1 MPRNYN
7 YNLNRVED
15 AVSDCKLKEPF
26 VKCVAVYKT
35 ENQVFDATM
44 TGFAIASIE
53 QPTLTDDRLVITGT
67 GSATVKDMKTSGIDR
82 SLTIEVGYY
91 ANPNRRQ
98 PTNSVT
104 LTDSNGDTF
113 VWTRSNE
120 ENRS

>member
-7 YNLNRVED
+7 YNLNRVEN
-15 AVSDCKLKEPF
+15 AVRDCKLKEPF
-26 VKCVAVYKT
+26 EKCVAVYKT

-44 TGFAIASIE
+44 TGFKIDSIE

-67 GSATVKDMKTSGIDR
+67 GPATIEDMKTSSIDR
-82 SLTIEVGYY
+82 SLTIKLGFYS
-91 ANPNRRQ
+91 APIQRQ
-98 PTNSVT
+98 PTISVT